1 MLERRTLAN
10 GVIALVSPTLESDGF
25 LAAFTERERGT
36 STGAFH
42 SLNLGLRTGD
52 DPNRVTANR
61 SRVCEALA
69 VPHFAC
75 GRQVHGANLE
85 RVGPERADAGFTD
98 PSSAFNRTDGLI
110 TPDAGMAL
118 AILTAD
124 CFPLALADPRRG
136 TLAVV
141 HAGWRG
147 IAAGIIGKAVAT
159 FDDPRSVKAVVGPG
173 IGVDHYEVGEEVAS
187 AVTAGAET
195 DAVVRTNGG
204 RRVKLDLGATVERS
218 LRVRGIR
225 HIETAGVCTACEQ
238 ARFFSYRRDGL
249 TGRQA
254 LIAMRM
260 P

>member
-1 MLERRTLAN
+1 MLERRNLPN
-10 GVIALVSPTLESDGF
+10 GVIALVSSALESEGF

-36 STGAFH
+36 SRGAFH

-52 DPNRVTANR
+52 DLDRVAANR
-61 SRVCEALA
+61 SRACEALA
-69 VPHFAC
+69 ISHFAC

-85 RVGPERADAGFTD
+85 RVGLERADAGFMD
-98 PSSAFNRTDGLI
+98 PSSAFDATDALI
-110 TPDAGMAL
+110 TSDAGIAL

-124 CFPLALADPRRG
+124 CFPLALADPRHG
-136 TLAVV
+136 TVMVV

-147 IAAGIIGKAVAT
+147 IAAGIIGRAVAA
-159 FDDPRSVKAVVGPG
+159 FDDPRSVKAAVGPG
-173 IGVDHYEVGEEVAS
+173 IGVDHYEVAENVAA

-204 RRVKLDLGATVERS
+204 RVHLDLGATVERS
-218 LRVRGIR
+218 LRGRGVR
-225 HIETAGVCTACEQ
+225 HIETAEVCTACEEE
-238 ARFFSYRRDGL
+238 RFFSYRRDSV

-254 LIAMRM
+254 LIAMRL

>member
-1 MLERRTLAN
+1 VLDRRNLPN
-10 GVIALVSPTLESDGF
+10 GVIALVSSALESEGL

-36 STGAFH
+36 STGAFR

-52 DPNRVTANR
+52 DLDRVAANR
-61 SRVCEALA
+61 SRVCEALSI
-69 VPHFAC
+69 PHFAC

-98 PSSAFNRTDGLI
+98 PSSAFDATDALI
-110 TPDAGMAL
+110 TSDAGTAL

-136 TLAVV
+136 TLMVV

-147 IAAGIIGKAVAT
+147 IAAGIIGRAVAA
-159 FDDPRSVKAVVGPG
+159 FDDPHYVMAAVGPG
-173 IGVDHYEVGEEVAS
+173 IGVDHYEVGEDVAA

-195 DAVVRTNGG
+195 EAVVRTNGG
-204 RRVKLDLGATVERS
+204 RVHLDLAATVQRS
-218 LRVRGIR
+218 LRGHGVR
-225 HIETAGVCTACEQ
+225 HIETADVCTACEEE
-238 ARFFSYRRDGL
+238 RFFSYRRDGV

-254 LIAMRM
+254 LIAMRL

>member
-1 MLERRTLAN
+1 VLERRKLAN
-10 GVIALVSPTLESDGF
+10 GVMALVSPALESAGF

-36 STGAFH
+36 STGAFR
-42 SLNLGLRTGD
+42 SLNLGVRTGD
-52 DPNRVTANR
+52 DPDRVTANR

-69 VPHFAC
+69 VSHFAC

-85 RVGPERADAGFTD
+85 RVGPERAGAGFTD
-98 PSSAFNRTDGLI
+98 PSSAFDRTDGLI
-110 TPDAGMAL
+110 TSDAGMAL

-124 CFPLALADPRRG
+124 CFPVVLADPPRG

-159 FDDPRSVKAVVGPG
+159 FADPGSVQAAVGPG
-173 IGVDHYEVGEEVAS
+173 IGVDHYEVGEDVAS

-195 DAVVRTNGG
+195 DAVVRTHGG
-204 RRVKLDLGATVERS
+204 RVHLDLGATVERS

-238 ARFFSYRRDGL
+238 DRFFSYRRDGL

-260 P
+260 L